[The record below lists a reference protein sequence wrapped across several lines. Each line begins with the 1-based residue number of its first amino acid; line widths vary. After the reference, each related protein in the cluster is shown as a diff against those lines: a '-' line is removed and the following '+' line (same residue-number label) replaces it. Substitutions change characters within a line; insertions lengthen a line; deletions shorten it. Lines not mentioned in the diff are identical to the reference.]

1 MRDCCAK
8 AVCECVCVYVC
19 VCMSRCVCFMYK
31 NLKNIS
37 GPR

>member
-8 AVCECVCVYVC
+8 AVCECVC

>member
-8 AVCECVCVYVC
+8 AVCECVCV
-19 VCMSRCVCFMYK
+19 CMSRCVFMYK

>member
-8 AVCECVCVYVC
+8 AVCEYVSMCVCVYESLC
-19 VCMSRCVCFMYK
+19 VFMYK

>member
-8 AVCECVCVYVC
+8 AVCEFVCVYVC
-19 VCMSRCVCFMYK
+19 VCMSLCVFMYK